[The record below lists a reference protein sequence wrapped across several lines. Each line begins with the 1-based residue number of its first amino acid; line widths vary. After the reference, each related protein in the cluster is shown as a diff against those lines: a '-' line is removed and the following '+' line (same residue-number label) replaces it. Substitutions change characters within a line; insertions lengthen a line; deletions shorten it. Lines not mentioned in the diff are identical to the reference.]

1 MASKLSRYV
10 VVKAAK
16 APLLVALVCLQWL
29 RWVRSYHASCLG
41 DSYKVVTRPLTG
53 QEAGTSVLGGI
64 VWLGVVWLRVRVTSP
79 LPLVGGDLGWHKV
92 FRFRRWEISRF
103 FFHSLWPGRGSHCER
118 GLGRRRGTWKT
129 LYQCCDDFNNINNNS
144 YNNNNNNKLKVRTP
158 FWTKKFKNFQGLHSM
173 F

>member
-1 MASKLSRYV
+1 MHFFVKELLIPIIQNQGKYHWQPFLQAYEGALQVIQDLKGKNYLKTIDTQDLQSKNLLHKPRFLYVASKLSRYV

-64 VWLGVVWLRVRVTSP
+64 V
-79 LPLVGGDLGWHKV
+79 
-92 FRFRRWEISRF
+92 
-103 FFHSLWPGRGSHCER
+103 
-118 GLGRRRGTWKT
+118 
-129 LYQCCDDFNNINNNS
+129 
-144 YNNNNNNKLKVRTP
+144 
-158 FWTKKFKNFQGLHSM
+158 
-173 F
+173 